1 MRTEYRFAPPGY
13 SLHDM
18 PVRFAAKG
26 DTLTLATE
34 YGMTRTDGSGM
45 TDSGSIE
52 LSGLDWDFCWA
63 YILSETGRSGN
74 FTGEKLPLADLL
86 HRYPDLR
93 LEVIDEHFGYNS
105 LRLCGYAGVDGV
117 LRELAVE
124 IYYAG
129 ALTYA
134 AD

>member
-26 DTLTLATE
+26 DSLTLATE
-34 YGMTRTDGSGM
+34 YGMTRTDGSGV

-63 YILSETGRSGN
+63 YILSETGRSGT

-86 HRYPDLR
+86 HRYP
-93 LEVIDEHFGYNS
+93 G